1 MKNIFGA
8 IVSVFVAASLCACTD
23 YAQKIED
30 EYGPVK
36 EEAKKGDS
44 FFNNDVQYKEFKDKR
59 DKRTYKAVQI
69 GGLTWMAE
77 NLKYE
82 MYDSWCY
89 NNDKDTCEKYG
100 LLYTW
105 YTAQTAC
112 PEGWR
117 LPTIDDWNSL
127 NDAVCGEYGNAPE
140 CLEKMLKSRNGWDMY
155 GGGGANYS
163 GFSAIPA
170 GGFVKELGFIGIGE
184 GTYFWSSTE
193 HQEEASVEFISY
205 KAQSGLEVM
214 AKEFAVSVRCVEG
227 SASNQEQGQGQEQ
240 EQSRDYSLGEFYD
253 ARDGRTYRTVTFGA
267 QEWMAENLNYNA
279 AGSLCFVYLDENCNS
294 YGRLYGWPL
303 DGVCPDGWHVP
314 AETEWRSLFVYVG
327 DNSGTKL
334 KSSSGWKAG
343 MNGSND
349 FEFSAL
355 PAGAASYV
363 DMETYRELNN
373 DAKID
378 VRIKPTA
385 YQNTDR
391 CNEYDGWFK
400 CGDFFVE
407 IVNNE
412 SSAFKN
418 LELRFYLGAY
428 PALETPVSMGEPQVI
443 FGEQIADA
451 NGVYYLPIHIESS
464 IPAGGRIVFQI
475 KWPSATYAEF
485 LDGWSLVQHTGE
497 GAFVEFNGI
506 DLTQAP
512 YFTGDENQQN
522 EVNSLGYEVNSYTLD
537 PYIPVYYN
545 GARIAGYGPDYE
557 PILFFSKGEFAAFWT
572 SSQKVYSDSIYY
584 ADLSNESASIVE
596 DASDGFLS
604 VRCVKDH

>member
-1 MKNIFGA
+1 MRRFFGV

-23 YAQKIED
+23 YAQQIED

-36 EEAKKGDS
+36 EGSKNSDS
-44 FFNNDVQYKEFKDKR
+44 FLNKDVQYKEFKDKR
-59 DKRTYKAVQI
+59 DNQTYKAVQI
-69 GGLTWMAE
+69 GDLTWMAE

-82 MYDSWCY
+82 MSDSWCY
-89 NNDKDTCEKYG
+89 NNDKDMCEKYG
-100 LLYTW
+100 RLYTW
-105 YTAQTAC
+105 YSAQKAC

-127 NDAVCGEYGNAPE
+127 NDAVCGEYGIDIE
-140 CLEKMLKSRNGWDMY
+140 CLEKMLKSKNGWNSY
-155 GGGGANYS
+155 GGANYS
-163 GFSAIPA
+163 GFSAAPA
-170 GGFVKELGFIGIGE
+170 GYFDRKTFLGIGKE
-184 GTYFWSSTE
+184 TAFWSSTKLDE
-193 HQEEASVEFISY
+193 HAYAELLGYGEISD
-205 KAQSGLEVM
+205 LEVLNKDR
-214 AKEFAVSVRCVEG
+214 AYSVRCVEDG
-227 SASNQEQGQGQEQ
+227 ASSVGGTSPDQDQ
-240 EQSRDYSLGEFYD
+240 YGEFYD
-253 ARDGRTYRTVTFGA
+253 VRDGRTYSTVSIGA
-267 QEWMAENLNYNA
+267 QEWMAENLNYNV
-279 AGSLCFVYLDENCNS
+279 AGSLCFVYLEENCNS

-314 AETEWRSLFVYVG
+314 AETEWKTLFAYVG
-327 DNSGTKL
+327 DNSGTML
-334 KSSSGWKAG
+334 KSTGGWKAG
-343 MNGSND
+343 MSGSD
-349 FEFSAL
+349 DYGFSAM

-378 VRIKPTA
+378 VKIKPTA

-391 CNEYDGWFK
+391 CNEYNGWLN

-418 LELRFYLGAY
+418 LELRFYLGAN
-428 PALETPVSMGEPQVI
+428 PAVETPVSIGEPQVS
-443 FGEQIADA
+443 FGEQTADA
-451 NGVYYLPIHIESS
+451 NGEYYLPIHIESS
-464 IPAGGRIVFQI
+464 IPAGGRVVFQI
-475 KWPSATYAEF
+475 KWSLATYADF
-485 LDGWSLVQHTGE
+485 LNGWSLLQHTGE

-506 DLTQAP
+506 DLSQAP

-522 EVNSLGYEVNSYTLD
+522 EINSLGYEVDSYTLD

-545 GARIAGYGPDYE
+545 GGRIAGYGPYYE

-572 SSQKVYSDSIYY
+572 SSQKSYSDSIYY

-596 DASDGFLS
+596 DASDGFLP
-604 VRCVKDH
+604 VRCVKDR

>member
-30 EYGPVK
+30 EYSPVK
-36 EEAKKGDS
+36 EESKNDDP
-44 FFNNDVQYKEFKDKR
+44 FLNNDVHYKEFTDKR
-59 DKRTYKAVQI
+59 NYRTYKAVQI
-69 GGLTWMAE
+69 GDLTWMAE

-82 MYDSWCY
+82 MSDSWCY
-89 NNDKDTCEKYG
+89 NNDKDMCEKYG
-100 LLYTW
+100 RLYTW
-105 YTAQTAC
+105 YSAQEAC

-127 NDAVCGEYGNAPE
+127 NDAVCGEYGIDLE
-140 CLEKMLKSRNGWDMY
+140 CLEKMLKSKNGWNTY
-155 GGGGANYS
+155 GGANYS
-163 GFSAIPA
+163 GFSAAPA
-170 GGFVKELGFIGIGE
+170 GYFDGKNFLGIGKE
-184 GTYFWSSTE
+184 TAFWSSTKLDE
-193 HQEEASVEFISY
+193 HAYAELLGYGEISDLDVLNKDRAY
-205 KAQSGLEVM
+205 
-214 AKEFAVSVRCVEG
+214 SVRCVEDG
-227 SASNQEQGQGQEQ
+227 ASSVGGTSPDQD
-240 EQSRDYSLGEFYD
+240 RYGEFYD
-253 ARDGRTYRTVTFGA
+253 ARDGRTYRTINIA
-267 QEWMAENLNYNA
+267 SQEWMAENLNYNTTR
-279 AGSLCFVYLDENCNS
+279 SLCFVYLEENCNS

-314 AETEWRSLFVYVG
+314 AENEWKNLFAYVG
-327 DNSGTKL
+327 DNSGTHL

-343 MNGSND
+343 MSGSD
-349 FEFSAL
+349 DYGFSAM

-378 VRIKPTA
+378 VKIKPTA

-391 CNEYDGWFK
+391 CNEYNGWLN

-418 LELRFYLGAY
+418 LELRFYLGAN
-428 PALETPVSMGEPQVI
+428 PALETPVSMGEPQVS
-443 FGEQIADA
+443 FGEQTADA
-451 NGVYYLPIHIESS
+451 NGKYYLPIHIESS

-497 GAFVEFNGI
+497 DAFVEFNGI
-506 DLTQAP
+506 DLSQAP
-512 YFTGDENQQN
+512 YFMGDENQQN
-522 EVNSLGYEVNSYTLD
+522 EVNSLGYEVDSYTLD

-545 GARIAGYGPDYE
+545 GGRIAGYGPYYE

-572 SSQKVYSDSIYY
+572 SSQKSYSDSIYY

-596 DASDGFLS
+596 DASDGFLP
-604 VRCVKDH
+604 VRCIKD

>member
-1 MKNIFGA
+1 MTKLIDILVLF
-8 IVSVFVAASLCACTD
+8 SLMCFCACTD

-36 EEAKKGDS
+36 EESKNDDP
-44 FFNNDVQYKEFKDKR
+44 FLNNDVHYKEFTDKR
-59 DKRTYKAVQI
+59 NYRTYKAVQI
-69 GGLTWMAE
+69 GDLTWMAE

-82 MYDSWCY
+82 MSDSWCY
-89 NNDKDTCEKYG
+89 NNDKDMCEKYG
-100 LLYTW
+100 RLYTW
-105 YTAQTAC
+105 YSAQKAC

-127 NDAVCGEYGNAPE
+127 NDAVCGEYGIDLE
-140 CLEKMLKSRNGWDMY
+140 CLEKMLKSKNGWNTY
-155 GGGGANYS
+155 GGANYS
-163 GFSAIPA
+163 GFSAAPA
-170 GGFVKELGFIGIGE
+170 GYFDGKNFLGIGKE
-184 GTYFWSSTE
+184 TAFWSSTKLDE
-193 HQEEASVEFISY
+193 HAYAELLGYGEISD
-205 KAQSGLEVM
+205 LEVLNKDR
-214 AKEFAVSVRCVEG
+214 AYSVRCVEDG
-227 SASNQEQGQGQEQ
+227 ASSVGGTSPDQD
-240 EQSRDYSLGEFYD
+240 RYGEFYD
-253 ARDGRTYRTVTFGA
+253 ARDGRTYRTINIA
-267 QEWMAENLNYNA
+267 SQEWMAENLNYNTA
-279 AGSLCFVYLDENCNS
+279 RSLCFVYLEENCNS

-314 AETEWRSLFVYVG
+314 AENEWKNLFAYVG
-327 DNSGTKL
+327 DNSGTHL

-343 MNGSND
+343 MSGSD
-349 FEFSAL
+349 DYGFSAM

-378 VRIKPTA
+378 VKIKPTA

-391 CNEYDGWFK
+391 CNEYNGWLN

-418 LELRFYLGAY
+418 LGLRFYLGSN
-428 PALETPVSMGEPQVI
+428 PALETPVSMGEPQVS
-443 FGEQIADA
+443 FGEQTADA
-451 NGVYYLPIHIESS
+451 NGKYYLPIHIESS

-485 LDGWSLVQHTGE
+485 LEGWSLVQHTGE
-497 GAFVEFNGI
+497 DAFVEFNGI
-506 DLTQAP
+506 DLSQAP

-572 SSQKVYSDSIYY
+572 SSQKSYSDSIYY

-596 DASDGFLS
+596 DASDGFLP
-604 VRCVKDH
+604 VRCIKD

>member
-1 MKNIFGA
+1 MTKLIDILVLF
-8 IVSVFVAASLCACTD
+8 SLMCFCACTD

-36 EEAKKGDS
+36 ESKNDDP
-44 FFNNDVQYKEFKDKR
+44 FLNNDVHYKEFTDKR
-59 DKRTYKAVQI
+59 NYRTYKAVQI
-69 GGLTWMAE
+69 GDLTWMAE

-82 MYDSWCY
+82 MSDSWCY
-89 NNDKDTCEKYG
+89 NNDKDMCEKYG
-100 LLYTW
+100 RLYTW
-105 YTAQTAC
+105 YSAQEAC

-127 NDAVCGEYGNAPE
+127 NDAVCGEYGIDLE
-140 CLEKMLKSRNGWDMY
+140 CLEKMLKSKNGWNTY
-155 GGGGANYS
+155 GGANYS
-163 GFSAIPA
+163 GFSAAPA
-170 GGFVKELGFIGIGE
+170 GYFDGKNFLGIGKE
-184 GTYFWSSTE
+184 TAFWSSTKLDE
-193 HQEEASVEFISY
+193 HAYAELLGYGEISDLNVLNKDRAY
-205 KAQSGLEVM
+205 
-214 AKEFAVSVRCVEG
+214 SVRCVEDG
-227 SASNQEQGQGQEQ
+227 ASSVGGTSPDQD
-240 EQSRDYSLGEFYD
+240 RYGEFYD
-253 ARDGRTYRTVTFGA
+253 ARDGRTYRTINIA
-267 QEWMAENLNYNA
+267 SQEWMAENLNYNTTR
-279 AGSLCFVYLDENCNS
+279 SLCFVYLEENCNS

-314 AETEWRSLFVYVG
+314 AENEWKNLFAYVG
-327 DNSGTKL
+327 DNSGTHL

-343 MNGSND
+343 MSGSD
-349 FEFSAL
+349 DYGFSAM

-378 VRIKPTA
+378 VKIKPTA

-391 CNEYDGWFK
+391 CNEYNGWLN

-418 LELRFYLGAY
+418 LELRFYLGAN
-428 PALETPVSMGEPQVI
+428 PTLETPVSMGEPQVS
-443 FGEQIADA
+443 FGEQTADA
-451 NGVYYLPIHIESS
+451 NGKYYLPIHIESS

-497 GAFVEFNGI
+497 DAFVEFKGI
-506 DLTQAP
+506 DLSQAP
-512 YFTGDENQQN
+512 YFMGDENQQN
-522 EVNSLGYEVNSYTLD
+522 EVNSLGYEVDSYTLD

-545 GARIAGYGPDYE
+545 GGRIAGYGPYYE

-604 VRCVKDH
+604 VRCVKDR

>member
-1 MKNIFGA
+1 MTKLIDILVLF
-8 IVSVFVAASLCACTD
+8 SLMCFCACTD

-36 EEAKKGDS
+36 ESKNDDP
-44 FFNNDVQYKEFKDKR
+44 FLNNDVHYKEFTDKR
-59 DKRTYKAVQI
+59 NYRTYKAVQI
-69 GGLTWMAE
+69 GDLTWMAE

-82 MYDSWCY
+82 MSDSWCY
-89 NNDKDTCEKYG
+89 NNDKDMCEKYG
-100 LLYTW
+100 RLYTW
-105 YTAQTAC
+105 YSAQKAC

-127 NDAVCGEYGNAPE
+127 NDAVCGEYGIDLE
-140 CLEKMLKSRNGWDMY
+140 CLEKMLKSKNGWNTY
-155 GGGGANYS
+155 GGANYS
-163 GFSAIPA
+163 GFSAAPA
-170 GGFVKELGFIGIGE
+170 GYFDGKNFLGIGKE
-184 GTYFWSSTE
+184 TAFWSSTKLDE
-193 HQEEASVEFISY
+193 HAYAELLGYGEISDLNVLNKDRAY
-205 KAQSGLEVM
+205 
-214 AKEFAVSVRCVEG
+214 SVRCVEDG
-227 SASNQEQGQGQEQ
+227 ASSVGGTSPDQD
-240 EQSRDYSLGEFYD
+240 RYGEFYD
-253 ARDGRTYRTVTFGA
+253 ARDGRTYRTINIA
-267 QEWMAENLNYNA
+267 SQEWMAENLNYNTTR
-279 AGSLCFVYLDENCNS
+279 SLCFVYLEENCNS

-314 AETEWRSLFVYVG
+314 AENEWKNLFAYVG
-327 DNSGTKL
+327 DNSGTHL

-343 MNGSND
+343 MSGSD
-349 FEFSAL
+349 DYGFSAM

-378 VRIKPTA
+378 VKIKPTA

-391 CNEYDGWFK
+391 CNEYNGWLN

-418 LELRFYLGAY
+418 LELRFYLGAN

-443 FGEQIADA
+443 FGEQTADA
-451 NGVYYLPIHIESS
+451 NGKYYLPIHIESS

-497 GAFVEFNGI
+497 DAFVEFKGI
-506 DLTQAP
+506 DLSQAP
-512 YFTGDENQQN
+512 YFMGDENQQN

-604 VRCVKDH
+604 VRCVKDR

>member
-1 MKNIFGA
+1 MTKLIDILVLF
-8 IVSVFVAASLCACTD
+8 SLMCFCACTD

-36 EEAKKGDS
+36 ESKNDDP
-44 FFNNDVQYKEFKDKR
+44 FLNNDVHYKEFTDKR
-59 DKRTYKAVQI
+59 NYRTYKAVQI
-69 GGLTWMAE
+69 GDLTWMAE

-82 MYDSWCY
+82 MSDSWCY
-89 NNDKDTCEKYG
+89 NNDKDMCEKYG
-100 LLYTW
+100 RLYTW
-105 YTAQTAC
+105 YSAQEAC

-127 NDAVCGEYGNAPE
+127 NDAVCGEYGIDLE
-140 CLEKMLKSRNGWDMY
+140 CLEKMLKSKNGWNTY
-155 GGGGANYS
+155 GGANYS
-163 GFSAIPA
+163 GFSAAPA
-170 GGFVKELGFIGIGE
+170 GYFDGKNFLGIGKE
-184 GTYFWSSTE
+184 TAFWSSTKLDE
-193 HQEEASVEFISY
+193 HAYAELLGYGEISDLDVLNKDRAY
-205 KAQSGLEVM
+205 
-214 AKEFAVSVRCVEG
+214 SVRCVEDG
-227 SASNQEQGQGQEQ
+227 ASSVGGTSPDQD
-240 EQSRDYSLGEFYD
+240 RYGEFYD
-253 ARDGRTYRTVTFGA
+253 ARDGRTYRTINIA
-267 QEWMAENLNYNA
+267 SQEWMAENLNYNTTR
-279 AGSLCFVYLDENCNS
+279 SLCFVYLEENCNS

-314 AETEWRSLFVYVG
+314 AENEWKNLFAYVG
-327 DNSGTKL
+327 DNSGTHL

-343 MNGSND
+343 MSGSD
-349 FEFSAL
+349 DYGFSAM

-378 VRIKPTA
+378 VKIKPTA

-391 CNEYDGWFK
+391 CNEYNGWPN

-418 LELRFYLGAY
+418 LELRFYLGAN

-451 NGVYYLPIHIESS
+451 KGEYYLPIHIESS

-506 DLTQAP
+506 DLSQAP

-537 PYIPVYYN
+537 SYIPVYYN

-604 VRCVKDH
+604 VRCVKDR

>member
-1 MKNIFGA
+1 MTKLIDILVLF
-8 IVSVFVAASLCACTD
+8 SLMCFCACTD

-36 EEAKKGDS
+36 EESKNDDP
-44 FFNNDVQYKEFKDKR
+44 FLNNDVHYKEFTDKR
-59 DKRTYKAVQI
+59 NYRTYKAVQI
-69 GGLTWMAE
+69 GDLTWMAE

-82 MYDSWCY
+82 MSDSWCY
-89 NNDKDTCEKYG
+89 NNDKDMCEKYG
-100 LLYTW
+100 RLYTW
-105 YTAQTAC
+105 YSAQEAC

-127 NDAVCGEYGNAPE
+127 NDAVCGEYGIDLE
-140 CLEKMLKSRNGWDMY
+140 CLEKMLKSKNGWNTY
-155 GGGGANYS
+155 GGANYS
-163 GFSAIPA
+163 GFSAAPA
-170 GGFVKELGFIGIGE
+170 GYFDGKNFLGIGKE
-184 GTYFWSSTE
+184 TAFWSSTKLDE
-193 HQEEASVEFISY
+193 HAYAELLGYGEISDLDVLNKDRAY
-205 KAQSGLEVM
+205 
-214 AKEFAVSVRCVEG
+214 SVRCVEDG
-227 SASNQEQGQGQEQ
+227 ASSVGGTSPDQD
-240 EQSRDYSLGEFYD
+240 RYGEFYD
-253 ARDGRTYRTVTFGA
+253 ARDGRTYRTINIA
-267 QEWMAENLNYNA
+267 SQEWMAENLNYNTTR
-279 AGSLCFVYLDENCNS
+279 SLCFVYLEENCNS

-314 AETEWRSLFVYVG
+314 AENEWKNLFAYVG
-327 DNSGTKL
+327 DNSGTHL

-343 MNGSND
+343 MSGSD
-349 FEFSAL
+349 DYGFSAM

-378 VRIKPTA
+378 VKIKPTA

-391 CNEYDGWFK
+391 CNEYNGWLN

-418 LELRFYLGAY
+418 LELRFYLGAN
-428 PALETPVSMGEPQVI
+428 PALETPVSMGEPQVS
-443 FGEQIADA
+443 FGEQTADA
-451 NGVYYLPIHIESS
+451 NGKYYLPIHIESS

-497 GAFVEFNGI
+497 DAFVEFNGI
-506 DLTQAP
+506 DLSQAP
-512 YFTGDENQQN
+512 YFMGDENQQN
-522 EVNSLGYEVNSYTLD
+522 EVNSLGYEVDSYTLD

-545 GARIAGYGPDYE
+545 GGRIAGYGPYYE

-572 SSQKVYSDSIYY
+572 SSQKSYSDSIYY

-604 VRCVKDH
+604 VRCVKD

>member
-1 MKNIFGA
+1 MTKLIDILVLF
-8 IVSVFVAASLCACTD
+8 SLMCFCACTD

-36 EEAKKGDS
+36 EESKNDDP
-44 FFNNDVQYKEFKDKR
+44 FLNNDVHYKEFTDKR
-59 DKRTYKAVQI
+59 NYRTYKAVQI
-69 GGLTWMAE
+69 GDLTWMAE

-82 MYDSWCY
+82 MSDSWCY
-89 NNDKDTCEKYG
+89 NNDKDMCEKYG
-100 LLYTW
+100 RLYTW
-105 YTAQTAC
+105 YSAQEAC

-127 NDAVCGEYGNAPE
+127 NDAVCGEYGIDLE
-140 CLEKMLKSRNGWDMY
+140 CLEKMLKSKNGWNTY
-155 GGGGANYS
+155 GGANYS
-163 GFSAIPA
+163 GFSAAPA
-170 GGFVKELGFIGIGE
+170 GYFDGKKFLGIGKE
-184 GTYFWSSTE
+184 TAFWSSTKLDE
-193 HQEEASVEFISY
+193 HAYAELLGYGEISD
-205 KAQSGLEVM
+205 LEVLNKDR
-214 AKEFAVSVRCVEG
+214 AYSVRCVEDG
-227 SASNQEQGQGQEQ
+227 ASSVGGTSPDQD
-240 EQSRDYSLGEFYD
+240 RYGEFYD
-253 ARDGRTYRTVTFGA
+253 ARDGRTYRTVTFGV
-267 QEWMAENLNYNA
+267 QEWMAENLNYNTTR
-279 AGSLCFVYLDENCNS
+279 SLCFVYLEENCNS

-314 AETEWRSLFVYVG
+314 AENEWKNLFAYVG
-327 DNSGTKL
+327 DNSGTHL

-343 MNGSND
+343 MSGSD
-349 FEFSAL
+349 DYGFSAM

-378 VRIKPTA
+378 VKIKPTA

-391 CNEYDGWFK
+391 CNEYNGWLN

-418 LELRFYLGAY
+418 LELRFYLGAN
-428 PALETPVSMGEPQVI
+428 PALETPVSMGEPQVS
-443 FGEQIADA
+443 FGEQTADA
-451 NGVYYLPIHIESS
+451 NGKYYLPIHIESS

-497 GAFVEFNGI
+497 DAFVEFKGI
-506 DLTQAP
+506 DLSQAP
-512 YFTGDENQQN
+512 YFMGDENQQN
-522 EVNSLGYEVNSYTLD
+522 EVNSLGYEVDSYTLD

-545 GARIAGYGPDYE
+545 GGRIAGYGPYYE

-604 VRCVKDH
+604 VRCVKDR

>member
-1 MKNIFGA
+1 MTKLIDILVLF
-8 IVSVFVAASLCACTD
+8 SLMCFCACTD

-36 EEAKKGDS
+36 ESKNDDP
-44 FFNNDVQYKEFKDKR
+44 FLNNDVHYKEFTDKR
-59 DKRTYKAVQI
+59 NYRTYKAVQI
-69 GGLTWMAE
+69 GDLTWMAE

-82 MYDSWCY
+82 MSDSWCY
-89 NNDKDTCEKYG
+89 NNDKDMCEKYG
-100 LLYTW
+100 RLYTW
-105 YTAQTAC
+105 YSAQEAC

-127 NDAVCGEYGNAPE
+127 NDAVCGEYGIDLE
-140 CLEKMLKSRNGWDMY
+140 CLEKMLKSKNGWNTY
-155 GGGGANYS
+155 GGANYS
-163 GFSAIPA
+163 GFSAAPA
-170 GGFVKELGFIGIGE
+170 GYFDGKNFLGIGKE
-184 GTYFWSSTE
+184 TAFWSSTKLDE
-193 HQEEASVEFISY
+193 HAYAELLGYGEISDLNVLNKDRAY
-205 KAQSGLEVM
+205 
-214 AKEFAVSVRCVEG
+214 SVRCVEDG
-227 SASNQEQGQGQEQ
+227 ASSVGGTSPDQD
-240 EQSRDYSLGEFYD
+240 RYGEFYD
-253 ARDGRTYRTVTFGA
+253 ARDGRTYRTINIA
-267 QEWMAENLNYNA
+267 SQEWMAENLNYNTTR
-279 AGSLCFVYLDENCNS
+279 SLCFVYLEENCNS

-314 AETEWRSLFVYVG
+314 AENEWKNLFAYVG
-327 DNSGTKL
+327 DNSGTHL

-343 MNGSND
+343 MSGSD
-349 FEFSAL
+349 DYGFSAM

-378 VRIKPTA
+378 VKIKPTA

-391 CNEYDGWFK
+391 CNEYNGWLN

-418 LELRFYLGAY
+418 LELRFYLGAN
-428 PALETPVSMGEPQVI
+428 PALETPVSMGEPQVS
-443 FGEQIADA
+443 FGEQTADA
-451 NGVYYLPIHIESS
+451 NGKYYLPIHIESS

-497 GAFVEFNGI
+497 DAFVEFKGI
-506 DLTQAP
+506 DLSQAP
-512 YFTGDENQQN
+512 YFMGDENQQN
-522 EVNSLGYEVNSYTLD
+522 EVNSLGYEVDSYTLD

-545 GARIAGYGPDYE
+545 GGRIAGYGPYYE

-604 VRCVKDH
+604 VRCVKDR

>member
-1 MKNIFGA
+1 MTKLIDILVLF
-8 IVSVFVAASLCACTD
+8 SLMCFCACTD

-36 EEAKKGDS
+36 EESKNDDP
-44 FFNNDVQYKEFKDKR
+44 FLNNDVHYKEFTDKR
-59 DKRTYKAVQI
+59 NYRTYKAVQI
-69 GGLTWMAE
+69 GDLTWMAE

-82 MYDSWCY
+82 MSDSWCY
-89 NNDKDTCEKYG
+89 NNDKDMCEKYG
-100 LLYTW
+100 RLYTW
-105 YTAQTAC
+105 YSAQEAC

-127 NDAVCGEYGNAPE
+127 NDAVCGEYGIDLE
-140 CLEKMLKSRNGWDMY
+140 CLEKMLKSKNGWNTY
-155 GGGGANYS
+155 GGANYS
-163 GFSAIPA
+163 GFSAAPA
-170 GGFVKELGFIGIGE
+170 GYFDGKNFLGIGKE
-184 GTYFWSSTE
+184 TAFWSSTKLDE
-193 HQEEASVEFISY
+193 HAYAELLGYGEISDLDVLNKDRAY
-205 KAQSGLEVM
+205 
-214 AKEFAVSVRCVEG
+214 SVRCVEDG
-227 SASNQEQGQGQEQ
+227 ASSVVGTSPDQD
-240 EQSRDYSLGEFYD
+240 RYGEFYD
-253 ARDGRTYRTVTFGA
+253 ARDGRTYRTINIA
-267 QEWMAENLNYNA
+267 SQEWMAENLNYNTTR
-279 AGSLCFVYLDENCNS
+279 SLCFVYLEENCNS

-314 AETEWRSLFVYVG
+314 AENEWKNLFAYVG
-327 DNSGTKL
+327 DNSGTHL

-343 MNGSND
+343 MSGSD
-349 FEFSAL
+349 DYGFSAM

-378 VRIKPTA
+378 VKIKPTA

-391 CNEYDGWFK
+391 CNEYNGWLN

-418 LELRFYLGAY
+418 LELRFYLGAN
-428 PALETPVSMGEPQVI
+428 PALETPVSMGEPQVS
-443 FGEQIADA
+443 FGEQTADA
-451 NGVYYLPIHIESS
+451 NGKYYLPIHIESS

-497 GAFVEFNGI
+497 DAFVEFNGI
-506 DLTQAP
+506 DLSQAP
-512 YFTGDENQQN
+512 YFMGDENQQN
-522 EVNSLGYEVNSYTLD
+522 EVNSLGYEVDSYTLD

-545 GARIAGYGPDYE
+545 GGRIAGYGPYYE

-604 VRCVKDH
+604 VRCVKDR

>member
-36 EEAKKGDS
+36 EESKNDDP
-44 FFNNDVQYKEFKDKR
+44 FLNNDVHYKEFTDKR
-59 DKRTYKAVQI
+59 NYRTYRAVQI
-69 GGLTWMAE
+69 GDLTWMAE

-82 MYDSWCY
+82 MSDSWCY
-89 NNDKDTCEKYG
+89 NNDKDMCEKYG
-100 LLYTW
+100 RLYTW
-105 YTAQTAC
+105 YSAQEAC

-117 LPTIDDWNSL
+117 LPTIDDWNTL
-127 NDAVCGEYGNAPE
+127 NDAVCGEYGIDLE
-140 CLEKMLKSRNGWDMY
+140 CLDKMLKSKNGWNTY
-155 GGGGANYS
+155 GGANYS
-163 GFSAIPA
+163 GFSAAPA
-170 GGFVKELGFIGIGE
+170 GYFDGKNFLGIGKE
-184 GTYFWSSTE
+184 TAFWSSTKLDE
-193 HQEEASVEFISY
+193 HAYAELLGYGEISDLDVLNKDRAY
-205 KAQSGLEVM
+205 
-214 AKEFAVSVRCVEG
+214 SVRCVEDG
-227 SASNQEQGQGQEQ
+227 ASSVGGTSPDQD
-240 EQSRDYSLGEFYD
+240 RYGEFYD
-253 ARDGRTYRTVTFGA
+253 ARDGRTYRTINIA
-267 QEWMAENLNYNA
+267 SQEWMAENLNYNTTR
-279 AGSLCFVYLDENCNS
+279 SLCFVYLEENCNS

-314 AETEWRSLFVYVG
+314 AENEWKNLFAYVG
-327 DNSGTKL
+327 DNPGTHL

-343 MNGSND
+343 MSGSD
-349 FEFSAL
+349 DYGFSAM

-378 VRIKPTA
+378 VKIKPTA

-391 CNEYDGWFK
+391 CNEYNGWLN

-418 LELRFYLGAY
+418 LELRFYLGAN
-428 PALETPVSMGEPQVI
+428 PALETPVSMGEPQVS
-443 FGEQIADA
+443 FGEQTADA
-451 NGVYYLPIHIESS
+451 NGKYYLPIHIESS

-497 GAFVEFNGI
+497 DAFVEFNGI
-506 DLTQAP
+506 DLSQAP
-512 YFTGDENQQN
+512 YFMGDENQQN
-522 EVNSLGYEVNSYTLD
+522 EVNSLGYEVDSYTLD

-545 GARIAGYGPDYE
+545 GGRIAGYGPYYE

-604 VRCVKDH
+604 VRCVKDR

>member
-1 MKNIFGA
+1 MRTFFGT
-8 IVSVFVAASLCACTD
+8 IVSVFVVASLCACTD

-36 EEAKKGDS
+36 EESKNDDP
-44 FFNNDVQYKEFKDKR
+44 FLNNDVHYKEFTDKR
-59 DKRTYKAVQI
+59 NYRTYKAVQI
-69 GGLTWMAE
+69 GDLTWMAE

-82 MYDSWCY
+82 MSDSWCY
-89 NNDKDTCEKYG
+89 NNDKNMCEKYG
-100 LLYTW
+100 RLYTW
-105 YTAQTAC
+105 YSAQEAC

-127 NDAVCGEYGNAPE
+127 NDAVCGEYGIDLE
-140 CLEKMLKSRNGWDMY
+140 CLEKMLKSKNGWKTY
-155 GGGGANYS
+155 GGANYS
-163 GFSAIPA
+163 GFSAAPA
-170 GGFVKELGFIGIGE
+170 GYFDGKNFLGIGKE
-184 GTYFWSSTE
+184 TAFWSSTKLDE
-193 HQEEASVEFISY
+193 HAYAELLGYGEISDLDVLNKDRAY
-205 KAQSGLEVM
+205 
-214 AKEFAVSVRCVEG
+214 SVRCVEDG
-227 SASNQEQGQGQEQ
+227 ASSVGGTSPDQD
-240 EQSRDYSLGEFYD
+240 RYGEFYD
-253 ARDGRTYRTVTFGA
+253 ARDGRTYRTINIA
-267 QEWMAENLNYNA
+267 SQEWMAENLNYNTTR
-279 AGSLCFVYLDENCNS
+279 SLCFVYLEENCNS

-314 AETEWRSLFVYVG
+314 AENEWKNLFAYVG
-327 DNSGTKL
+327 DNSGTHL

-343 MNGSND
+343 MSGSD
-349 FEFSAL
+349 DYGFSAM

-391 CNEYDGWFK
+391 CNEYNGWLN

-418 LELRFYLGAY
+418 LELRFYLGAN
-428 PALETPVSMGEPQVI
+428 PALETPVSMGEPQVS
-443 FGEQIADA
+443 FGEQTADA
-451 NGVYYLPIHIESS
+451 NGKYYLPIHIESS

-497 GAFVEFNGI
+497 DAFVEFNGI
-506 DLTQAP
+506 DLSQAP
-512 YFTGDENQQN
+512 YFMGDENQQN
-522 EVNSLGYEVNSYTLD
+522 EVNSLGYEVDSYTLD

-545 GARIAGYGPDYE
+545 GGRIAGYGPYYE

-572 SSQKVYSDSIYY
+572 SSQKSYSDSIYY

-596 DASDGFLS
+596 DASDGFLP
-604 VRCVKDH
+604 VRCIKDR

>member
-1 MKNIFGA
+1 MTKLIDILVLF
-8 IVSVFVAASLCACTD
+8 SLMCFCACTD

-36 EEAKKGDS
+36 EESKNDDP
-44 FFNNDVQYKEFKDKR
+44 FLNNDVHYKEFTDKR
-59 DKRTYKAVQI
+59 NYRTYKAVQI
-69 GGLTWMAE
+69 GDLTWMAE

-82 MYDSWCY
+82 MSDSWCY
-89 NNDKDTCEKYG
+89 NNDKDMCEKYG
-100 LLYTW
+100 RLYTW
-105 YTAQTAC
+105 YSAQEAC

-127 NDAVCGEYGNAPE
+127 NDAVCGEYGIDLE
-140 CLEKMLKSRNGWDMY
+140 CLEKMLKSKNGWNTY
-155 GGGGANYS
+155 GGANYS
-163 GFSAIPA
+163 GFSAAPA
-170 GGFVKELGFIGIGE
+170 GYFDGKKFLGIGKE
-184 GTYFWSSTE
+184 TAFWSSTKLDE
-193 HQEEASVEFISY
+193 HAYAELLGYGEISD
-205 KAQSGLEVM
+205 LEVLNKDR
-214 AKEFAVSVRCVEG
+214 AYSVRCVEDG
-227 SASNQEQGQGQEQ
+227 ASSVGGTSPDQD
-240 EQSRDYSLGEFYD
+240 RYGEFYD

-267 QEWMAENLNYNA
+267 QEWMAENLNYNTTR
-279 AGSLCFVYLDENCNS
+279 SLCFVYLEENCNS

-314 AETEWRSLFVYVG
+314 AENEWKNLFAYVG
-327 DNSGTKL
+327 DNSGTHL

-343 MNGSND
+343 MSGSD
-349 FEFSAL
+349 DYGFSAM

-378 VRIKPTA
+378 VKIKPTA

-391 CNEYDGWFK
+391 CNEYNGWLN

-418 LELRFYLGAY
+418 LELRFYLGAN
-428 PALETPVSMGEPQVI
+428 PALETPVSMGEPQVS
-443 FGEQIADA
+443 FGEQTADA
-451 NGVYYLPIHIESS
+451 NGKYYLPIHIESS

-497 GAFVEFNGI
+497 DAFVEFNGI
-506 DLTQAP
+506 DLSQAP
-512 YFTGDENQQN
+512 YFMGDENQQN

-596 DASDGFLS
+596 DASHGFLS
-604 VRCVKDH
+604 VRCVKDR

>member
-1 MKNIFGA
+1 MTKLIDILVLF
-8 IVSVFVAASLCACTD
+8 SLMCFCACTD

-36 EEAKKGDS
+36 EESKNDDP
-44 FFNNDVQYKEFKDKR
+44 FLNNDVHYKEFTDKR
-59 DKRTYKAVQI
+59 NYRTYKAVQI
-69 GGLTWMAE
+69 GDLTWMAE

-82 MYDSWCY
+82 MSDSWCY
-89 NNDKDTCEKYG
+89 NNDKDMCEKYG
-100 LLYTW
+100 RLYTW
-105 YTAQTAC
+105 YSAQKAC

-127 NDAVCGEYGNAPE
+127 NDAVCGEYGIDLE
-140 CLEKMLKSRNGWDMY
+140 CLEKMLKSKNGWNTY
-155 GGGGANYS
+155 GGANYS
-163 GFSAIPA
+163 GFSAAPA
-170 GGFVKELGFIGIGE
+170 GYFDGKNFLGIGKK
-184 GTYFWSSTE
+184 TAFWSSTKLDE
-193 HQEEASVEFISY
+193 HAYAELLGYGEISD
-205 KAQSGLEVM
+205 LEVLNKDR
-214 AKEFAVSVRCVEG
+214 AYSVRCVEDG
-227 SASNQEQGQGQEQ
+227 ASSVGGTSPDQD
-240 EQSRDYSLGEFYD
+240 RYGEFYD

-314 AETEWRSLFVYVG
+314 AETEWKSLFVYVG

-418 LELRFYLGAY
+418 LELRFYLGAN
-428 PALETPVSMGEPQVI
+428 PTLETPVSMGEPQVI

-451 NGVYYLPIHIESS
+451 NGEYYLPIHIESS

-485 LDGWSLVQHTGE
+485 LDGWSLVLHTGE

-506 DLTQAP
+506 DLSQAP

-604 VRCVKDH
+604 VRCVKDR

>member
-1 MKNIFGA
+1 MTKLIDILVLF
-8 IVSVFVAASLCACTD
+8 SLMCFCACTD

-36 EEAKKGDS
+36 EESKNDDP
-44 FFNNDVQYKEFKDKR
+44 FLNNDVHYKEFTDKR
-59 DKRTYKAVQI
+59 NYRTYKAVQI
-69 GGLTWMAE
+69 GDLTWMAE

-82 MYDSWCY
+82 MSDSWCY
-89 NNDKDTCEKYG
+89 NNDKDMCEKYG
-100 LLYTW
+100 RLYTW
-105 YTAQTAC
+105 YSAQEAC

-127 NDAVCGEYGNAPE
+127 NDAVCGEYGIDLE
-140 CLEKMLKSRNGWDMY
+140 CLEKMLKSKNGWNTY
-155 GGGGANYS
+155 GGANYS
-163 GFSAIPA
+163 GFSAAPA
-170 GGFVKELGFIGIGE
+170 GYFDGKNFLGIGKE
-184 GTYFWSSTE
+184 TAFWSSTKLDE
-193 HQEEASVEFISY
+193 HAYAELLGYGEISDLNVLNKDRAY
-205 KAQSGLEVM
+205 
-214 AKEFAVSVRCVEG
+214 SVRCVEDG
-227 SASNQEQGQGQEQ
+227 ASSVGGTSPDQD
-240 EQSRDYSLGEFYD
+240 RYGEFYD
-253 ARDGRTYRTVTFGA
+253 ARDGRTYRTINIA
-267 QEWMAENLNYNA
+267 SQEWMAENLNYNTTR
-279 AGSLCFVYLDENCNS
+279 SLCFVYLEENCNS

-314 AETEWRSLFVYVG
+314 AENEWKNLFAYVG
-327 DNSGTKL
+327 DNSGTHL

-343 MNGSND
+343 MSGSD
-349 FEFSAL
+349 DYGFSAM

-378 VRIKPTA
+378 VKIKPTA

-391 CNEYDGWFK
+391 CNEYNGWLN

-418 LELRFYLGAY
+418 LELRFYLGAN
-428 PALETPVSMGEPQVI
+428 PALETPVSMGEPQVS
-443 FGEQIADA
+443 FGEQTADA
-451 NGVYYLPIHIESS
+451 NGKYYLPIHIESS

-497 GAFVEFNGI
+497 DAFVEFNGI
-506 DLTQAP
+506 DLSQAP
-512 YFTGDENQQN
+512 YFMGDENQQN

-604 VRCVKDH
+604 VRCVKDR

>member
-1 MKNIFGA
+1 MTKLIDILVLF
-8 IVSVFVAASLCACTD
+8 SLMCFCACTD
-23 YAQKIED
+23 YAQKIKD
-30 EYGPVK
+30 EFEPDV
-36 EEAKKGDS
+36 
-44 FFNNDVQYKEFKDKR
+44 FNDDVNYKEIEDGR
-59 DKRTYKAVQI
+59 DGQKYKVVRI
-69 GGLTWMAE
+69 DDVWWMAE
-77 NLKYE
+77 NLN
-82 MYDSWCY
+82 YDTKESLCY
-89 NNDKDTCEKYG
+89 NNDKSYCETYG
-100 LLYTW
+100 RLYTW
-105 YTAQTAC
+105 NIAMYAC

-117 LPTIDDWNSL
+117 LPTKTEMERM
-127 NDAVCGEYGNAPE
+127 VEYIGKNYKVASA
-140 CLEKMLKSRNGWDMY
+140 LKSKAGWKDNGA
-155 GGGGANYS
+155 GTNSS
-163 GFSAIPA
+163 GFSALPA
-170 GGFVKELGFIGIGE
+170 GHYGG
-184 GTYFWSSTE
+184 YFWTIGFESEGFESEGYETSFWNSTE
-193 HQEEASVEFISY
+193 WEIDGESAYKLVLSSY
-205 KAQSGLEVM
+205 GINGGAGFEITTSNKKM
-214 AKEFAVSVRCVEG
+214 AYSVRCVEG
-227 SASNQEQGQGQEQ
+227 SASNQEQGQ

-314 AETEWRSLFVYVG
+314 AETEWKSLFVYVG

-506 DLTQAP
+506 DLSQAP

-604 VRCVKDH
+604 VRCVKD

>member
-1 MKNIFGA
+1 
-8 IVSVFVAASLCACTD
+8 
-23 YAQKIED
+23 
-30 EYGPVK
+30 
-36 EEAKKGDS
+36 
-44 FFNNDVQYKEFKDKR
+44 
-59 DKRTYKAVQI
+59 
-69 GGLTWMAE
+69 MAE

-82 MYDSWCY
+82 MSDSWCY
-89 NNDKDTCEKYG
+89 NNDKDMCEKYG
-100 LLYTW
+100 RLYTW
-105 YTAQTAC
+105 YSAQEAC

-127 NDAVCGEYGNAPE
+127 NDAVCGEYGIDLE
-140 CLEKMLKSRNGWDMY
+140 CLEKMLKSKNGWNTY
-155 GGGGANYS
+155 GGANYS
-163 GFSAIPA
+163 GFSAAPA
-170 GGFVKELGFIGIGE
+170 GYFDGKKFLGIGKE
-184 GTYFWSSTE
+184 TAFWSSTKLDE
-193 HQEEASVEFISY
+193 HAYAELLGYGEISD
-205 KAQSGLEVM
+205 LEVLNKDR
-214 AKEFAVSVRCVEG
+214 AYSVRCVEDG
-227 SASNQEQGQGQEQ
+227 ASSVGGTSPDQD
-240 EQSRDYSLGEFYD
+240 RYGEFYD
-253 ARDGRTYRTVTFGA
+253 ARDGRTYRTVTFGV
-267 QEWMAENLNYNA
+267 QEWMAENLNYNTTR
-279 AGSLCFVYLDENCNS
+279 SLCFVYLEENCNS

-314 AETEWRSLFVYVG
+314 AENEWKNLFAYVG
-327 DNSGTKL
+327 DNSGTHL

-343 MNGSND
+343 MSGSD
-349 FEFSAL
+349 DYGFSAM

-378 VRIKPTA
+378 VKIKPTA

-391 CNEYDGWFK
+391 CNEYNGWLN

-418 LELRFYLGAY
+418 LELRFYLGAN
-428 PALETPVSMGEPQVI
+428 PALETPVSMGEPQVS
-443 FGEQIADA
+443 FGEQTADA
-451 NGVYYLPIHIESS
+451 NGKYYLPIHIESS

-497 GAFVEFNGI
+497 DAFVEFKGI
-506 DLTQAP
+506 DLSQAP
-512 YFTGDENQQN
+512 YFMGDENQQN
-522 EVNSLGYEVNSYTLD
+522 EVNSLGYEVDSYTLD

-545 GARIAGYGPDYE
+545 GGRIAGYGPYYE

-604 VRCVKDH
+604 VRCVKDR